1 MRESRTQ
8 VTLHHSATC
17 VPGDNITVVS
27 GAVRPHCKH
36 RDCSCWPSANASTM
50 RLLAPDEPIIPEAI
64 VLGAHQIGTC
74 SNISIDLSTSRGSC
88 GRDWQRIS
96 WAVNSTLPASNMTA
110 LRAYMTSQPHSVLRI
125 SNSMLVAGATY
136 HFTVMLE
143 NFLGFSSI
151 SAPHTIT
158 ILPSAVPD
166 VQITTGD
173 TYSMYR
179 HSQLD
184 LFADASVAVCP
195 GRMAKST
202 SLVYEWLCA
211 GCSSASSSSR
221 DPRRF
226 QLAPFTLNVS
236 QV

>member
-1 MRESRTQ
+1 M
-8 VTLHHSATC
+8 TLHHSAMC
-17 VPGDNITVVS
+17 VPSDNVISVS
-27 GAVRPHCKH
+27 GAVRPYCAYA
-36 RDCSCWPSANASTM
+36 DCSCWPSANASTTP
-50 RLLAPDEPIIPEAI
+50 LLEPNETITPEAI
-64 VLGAHQIGTC
+64 FFGAHQVGTC
-74 SNISIDLSTSRGSC
+74 SNVTIDLSTSRGSC
-88 GRDWQRIS
+88 GRDWKRIL

-136 HFTVMLE
+136 HFTVLLE
-143 NFLGFSSI
+143 NFLGFSSTS
-151 SAPHTIT
+151 SAHTIT
-158 ILPSAVPD
+158 ISPSAVPD
-166 VQITTGD
+166 VQITSGN

-195 GRMAKST
+195 GRTTKST
-202 SLVYEWLCA
+202 SLAYEWHCA
-211 GCSSASSSSR
+211 GCSSATSSSR

-226 QLAPFTLNVS
+226 QLPPFTLNVS